1 MCKHGP
7 DRVISTH
14 LRYAPPNINAL
25 KAILA
30 DDERQEE
37 WRRYVADMVCIVAKR
52 LSGKKFNPPL
62 YSDLVGTNLVR
73 TDSRSGQEIVD
84 SIAAKIRRKRAAR
97 GGA

>member
-1 MCKHGP
+1 MG
-7 DRVISTH
+7 
-14 LRYAPPNINAL
+14 AL

-62 YSDLVGTNLVR
+62 YSEIADTDAAR

-84 SIAAKIRRKRAAR
+84 SIAAKIRRRRAAR
-97 GGA
+97 GGAKE